1 MTKNHK
7 QGWDVELEMATVS
20 LLLSL
25 QQSLGLYLGFFFL
38 LLIQSSLPLIVVPM
52 PLSVFLKSYV

>member
-7 QGWDVELEMATVS
+7 QGWDMELEMATVS

-25 QQSLGLYLGFFFL
+25 QQSLCLYLGFFFA
-38 LLIQSSLPLIVVPM
+38 SHSVLPLIVGPM
-52 PLSVFLKSYV
+52 PLSVFLESYV